1 MSKKIAI
8 LATHGFE
15 ESELKSPKEYI
26 EKKGWKADI
35 ISPKR
40 GTIKS
45 WAKTDWGPDYKVDK
59 AISEARVEH
68 YDGLILPGGVLNPD
82 ELRTN
87 QEAIQLV
94 KDFFTKG
101 KPIAAI
107 CHGPQIMINA
117 GIVMDVK
124 MTSIASISQDLKNA
138 GAYWQDSEVVV
149 DDHIITSRTPKDLP
163 AFNKKIGEIF

>member
-1 MSKKIAI
+1 MSKRIAI

-15 ESELKSPKEYI
+15 ESELKSPKEFV
-26 EKKGWKADI
+26 ESKGWKADI
-35 ISPKR
+35 ISPKS

-45 WAKTDWGPDYKVDK
+45 WAKTNWGPDYKVDK
-59 AISEARVEH
+59 TIGEAKVEN

-87 QEAIQLV
+87 LDALQLV
-94 KDFFTKG
+94 KDFYVNG

-117 GIVMDVK
+117 GIIMDKK
-124 MTSIASISQDLKNA
+124 MTSVSSISQDLKNA
-138 GAYWQDSEVVV
+138 GAFWQDSEVVV
-149 DDHIITSRTPKDLP
+149 DDHIITSRTPEDLP
-163 AFNKKIGEIF
+163 AFNRKIGEIF